1 MNSSPLVLRVCL
13 SISINPREMP
23 HVLVGTFGM
32 TLDSG
37 CMLDTTLQSLADLA
51 LGVIGNMPEFQLL
64 PPPRTAQGPE
74 KCRWRSAWL
83 TPCERFWLIHAEQ
96 VAVRPQQQNFN
107 LTDSTRVSQTQAGKE
122 VKRIKHIINLHPRS
136 LEIDSAEVGLWD
148 QARQP
153 QHLPPENCSLK
164 LWQAFCDP
172 PPLIPIVPL
181 GWSASLL
188 GHVANIGKQAIQP
201 WNFTILKRKYW
212 LVDWQVSRAATFQ
225 LAPNKFF
232 EGRQGQKQQL
242 EQSCIEHLSGLAI
255 SSPQQKKNTT
265 KKNRVAKSN
274 QDKTPE
280 DRMSLP
286 LKECFVLIKR
296 DLPIPSK
303 WRKPSLHTC
312 SPQLRIL
319 PRNGIPKGPKIL

>member
-1 MNSSPLVLRVCL
+1 MYL
-13 SISINPREMP
+13 SA
-23 HVLVGTFGM
+23 H
-32 TLDSG
+32 
-37 CMLDTTLQSLADLA
+37 
-51 LGVIGNMPEFQLL
+51 
-64 PPPRTAQGPE
+64 
-74 KCRWRSAWL
+74 SAWRWIVAACL
-83 TPCERFWLIHAEQ
+83 IPLFSRWQIWHWAWLEICL
-96 VAVRPQQQNFN
+96 NFN
-107 LTDSTRVSQTQAGKE
+107 FCRHPELRKVLKNVDGEAHGWPRAKDSDWYTRNKSLYVLNNKTLIWRIRREFHRQAGKE

-201 WNFTILKRKYW
+201 WNFTLLKRKYW

-242 EQSCIEHLSGLAI
+242 EQSCNEHLSGLAI
-255 SSPQQKKNTT
+255 SSPQQ
-265 KKNRVAKSN
+265 
-274 QDKTPE
+274 
-280 DRMSLP
+280 
-286 LKECFVLIKR
+286 
-296 DLPIPSK
+296 
-303 WRKPSLHTC
+303 
-312 SPQLRIL
+312 
-319 PRNGIPKGPKIL
+319 